1 MHECMYVC
9 MHECMY
15 VRTYVCMY
23 VCMYAHVMKCL
34 FDSFSGCERCIYM
47 IYKGLFVVYNVKIHI

>member
-23 VCMYAHVMKCL
+23 VCTYVFQEVQLTWHHIVE
-34 FDSFSGCERCIYM
+34 DS
-47 IYKGLFVVYNVKIHI
+47 LL